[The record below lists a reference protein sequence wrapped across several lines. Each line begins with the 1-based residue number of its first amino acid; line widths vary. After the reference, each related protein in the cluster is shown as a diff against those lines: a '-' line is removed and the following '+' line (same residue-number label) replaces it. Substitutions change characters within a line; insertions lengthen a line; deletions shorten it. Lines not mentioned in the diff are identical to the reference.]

1 MRRTESRFTVDSR
14 VSYGDLQERSAM
26 KNLRHPRKII
36 MIWRSFFCGL
46 GFLFAINGR
55 LEAQALRIAAVSVD
69 GFDAASTDVARWERF
84 AGVLRSADADLVAI
98 EGIPQRAQAAN
109 LVSLLKPASYQLAV
123 FGAFTNGTGN
133 LSGPGT
139 FTILSKRQPF
149 GARSAEW
156 RATGQVE
163 LPGGFAFAGFRSGT
177 NAFCFY
183 LANLPGDG
191 LGAFDSTTDSQAG
204 RKRELAAQYLAHH
217 VQWLGATLSNH
228 LTSFCV
234 VSDLVTEPRANRL
247 ENAGRILQQ
256 AGFGA
261 WMTPVTPEND
271 EDVPFTAL
279 LARGATLRAAPVIVP
294 QDLFKRPV
302 CVYELNPG
310 GASGVFT
317 AGTAGASVSSEMP
330 KAAVVWIWAGVIVGV
345 CGLTGVIWWLVQRS
359 SPSAVVFQ
367 TDATSQLV
375 LEVDE
380 APSSSTS
387 SGEAGLGGGAEEW
400 QTRSTDAEQ
409 QAGETTAQ
417 IRAGFLQ
424 QLQSLFRDRLV
435 AWLAAQRGRLVASHQ
450 EGTEQVL
457 ELEERLQRIQGHF
470 EEQIQSRDQRITEL
484 EREVQAKEAL
494 IRKLLL
500 ARANPSNQSPA
511 E

>member
-1 MRRTESRFTVDSR
+1 
-14 VSYGDLQERSAM
+14 
-26 KNLRHPRKII
+26 
-36 MIWRSFFCGL
+36 MIWRSFFCGIAL
-46 GFLFAINGR
+46 LFAINCR
-55 LEAQALRIAAVSVD
+55 LEAQPLRIAAVSVD

-84 AGVLRSADADLVAI
+84 AGVLRSADADLIAI

-123 FGAFTNGTGN
+123 FGAFTNGNGN
-133 LSGPGT
+133 VSGPGT
-139 FTILSKRQPF
+139 FTILSRRQSF

-191 LGAFDSTTDSQAG
+191 LGALHATTDPQAG
-204 RKRELAAQYLAHH
+204 RKRELAAQYLVHH

-234 VSDLVTEPRANRL
+234 VSDLVTEPRANRI

-261 WMTPVTPEND
+261 WMTPATPESD

-279 LARGATLRAAPVIVP
+279 LARGASLRAAPVIVP
-294 QDLFKRPV
+294 QDLFRRPV

-317 AGTAGASVSSEMP
+317 AGTSGSTVSSEVP
-330 KAAVVWIWAGVIVGV
+330 TAAVLWIWAGVIVGV
-345 CGLTGVIWWLVQRS
+345 CALTGVVWWLVQRG

-367 TDATSQLV
+367 SDSTSQLV

-380 APSSSTS
+380 VSSSTTT
-387 SGEAGLGGGAEEW
+387 SGEASLGAEAGRW
-400 QTRSTDAEQ
+400 RTRATDADP

-424 QLQSLFRDRLV
+424 PLQSLVRDRLV

-457 ELEERLQRIQGHF
+457 ELEERLQRVQGHF
-470 EEQIQSRDQRITEL
+470 EEQIQNRDQRITEL